1 MLERA
6 DWSNYDGGP
15 DYHGLTLTIEVT
27 RSKPGT

>member
-6 DWSNYDGGP
+6 DWSNYDGP

-27 RSKPGT
+27 RSKPRT